1 MKAPTEYSKGSYK
14 KGSGWNVKREGGY
27 RDVLSNILFPS
38 SEEKQSLYDFT
49 KTSNILFPSSEEK
62 LSLNDVTKTSLQHY
76 APPPSLRAAHKT
88 LGERKKEKN
97 NS

>member
-49 KTSNILFPSSEEK
+49 KTS
-62 LSLNDVTKTSLQHY
+62 LQHY